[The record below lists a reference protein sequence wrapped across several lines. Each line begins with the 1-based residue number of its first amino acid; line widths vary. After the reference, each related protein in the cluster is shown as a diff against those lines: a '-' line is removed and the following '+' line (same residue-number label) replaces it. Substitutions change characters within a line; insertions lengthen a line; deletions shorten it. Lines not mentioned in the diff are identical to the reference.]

1 MGNPNSYGHGSGD
14 VHLSEALTFSTMNA
28 RSVTD
33 KKKLRRS
40 ITVEHAPPII
50 VSRQTGVHF
59 HASFHPSQC
68 LKATMVAMVE
78 TCTTHSCISS
88 SMMV

>member
-1 MGNPNSYGHGSGD
+1 MGNLNSYGHGSGD

-40 ITVEHAPPII
+40 ITVVHAPPII
-50 VSRQTGVHF
+50 VYFASRQVSIFMPLFT
-59 HASFHPSQC
+59 P
-68 LKATMVAMVE
+68 
-78 TCTTHSCISS
+78 HSA
-88 SMMV
+88 

>member
-1 MGNPNSYGHGSGD
+1 MQEVS
-14 VHLSEALTFSTMNA
+14 LT
-28 RSVTD
+28 
-33 KKKLRRS
+33 KKKAKKEYYSCACTTNYRVLF
-40 ITVEHAPPII
+40 I
-50 VSRQTGVHF
+50 QTGVHF

-78 TCTTHSCISS
+78 TCTIHSCISS